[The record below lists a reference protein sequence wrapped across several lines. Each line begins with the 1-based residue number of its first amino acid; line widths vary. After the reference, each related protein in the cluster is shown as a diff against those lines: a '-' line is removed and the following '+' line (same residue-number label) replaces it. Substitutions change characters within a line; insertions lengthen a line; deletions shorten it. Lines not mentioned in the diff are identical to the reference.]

1 MRLFVG
7 REVIPPTTRAAQR
20 ARASVSRKVKTGA
33 RPHAQD
39 GATLPG
45 ATEATSRI
53 RVPGRAEPPQLEME
67 LAMAKSK
74 MLTLAAPLAALFLAG
89 CQSPQQMLA
98 DEQGAAV
105 QTAANRG
112 RFEMNCPQATG
123 MVLSQNLLQPVLWG
137 GMERAEYT
145 VGVEG
150 CGQRRTYVV
159 ICQLGSPSCFAGQAR
174 Y

>member
-1 MRLFVG
+1 
-7 REVIPPTTRAAQR
+7 
-20 ARASVSRKVKTGA
+20 VSRTVKPTDGA
-33 RPHAQD
+33 RRQD
-39 GATLPG
+39 G
-45 ATEATSRI
+45 
-53 RVPGRAEPPQLEME
+53 
-67 LAMAKSK
+67 
-74 MLTLAAPLAALFLAG
+74 TLAALTADRAGARNICQKQFRDSDKESVMPKSKVAAFVVPLAALVVAG
-89 CQSPQQMLA
+89 CQSPQQTLA
-98 DEQGAAV
+98 DEQGVAV

-123 MVLSQNLLQPVLWG
+123 MVLSQNLLQPVMWG